1 MNGKI
6 SILFL
11 TIIRRI
17 LGPFTLL
24 LVVHLQASADQV
36 YIPRYHI
43 CIKKLNAEVVLDN
56 TFARVSGEYSLGY
69 SVRFLEN
76 LPVYKAKF
84 YIPVYADKKVKDMHV
99 QKRSG
104 LSATVNGRK
113 LDLKLSKTPLRGKL
127 VPCPESMKIVWYT
140 AEVSKIKS
148 TLIESLIAELD
159 KTDGNYYK
167 IKKIKEKMESLK
179 LKKNFEVPLKVSYI
193 QDYFDLEGEKYF
205 VYLPLLSGF
214 VENRED
220 CFITLFSHGKIQ
232 FSLETSIDSE
242 ALTPGGKIKV
252 FPHDF
257 QPVFIKVSN

>member
-6 SILFL
+6 SNLFFNM
-11 TIIRRI
+11 IRKI
-17 LGPFTLL
+17 LGPLFIL
-24 LVVHLQASADQV
+24 LVVSLHTSADQE

-43 CIKKLNAEVVLDN
+43 CIKKMSAEVVFDN
-56 TFARVSGEYSLGY
+56 SFARVSGEYSLAY

-76 LPVYKAKF
+76 LPVYKARF
-84 YIPVYADKKVKDMHV
+84 YVPVYVNDKMKDRHV
-99 QKRSG
+99 QKKSG

-113 LDLKLSKTPLRGKL
+113 LALKLSKTPLKGKL

-140 AEVSKIKS
+140 AEISKIKS

-159 KTDGNYYK
+159 KTNGNYHK

-179 LKKNFEVPLKVSYI
+179 LRKKFEVPLKVSYM

-214 VENRED
+214 AENRED
-220 CFITLFSHGKIQ
+220 CFMTLRSRGNIKFN
-232 FSLETSIDSE
+232 LETSIDSE
-242 ALTPGGKIKV
+242 TLTPGGKIKV
-252 FPHDF
+252 FPQDF
-257 QPVFIKVSN
+257 QPVFIRVSN

>member
-1 MNGKI
+1 MNGNLYK
-6 SILFL
+6 LVFN
-11 TIIRRI
+11 IIKKVLI
-17 LGPFTLL
+17 PVSFL
-24 LVVHLQASADQV
+24 LVVSIQANADPE
-36 YIPRYHI
+36 YFPRYHI
-43 CIKKLNAEVVLDN
+43 CIKKLNTEVVFDN
-56 TFARVSGEYSLGY
+56 FFARVSGEYSLAY

-84 YIPVYADKKVKDMHV
+84 YVPVYVNNKMKDKHVK
-99 QKRSG
+99 KKSG

-113 LDLKLSKTPLRGKL
+113 LALKLSKTPLRGKL

-140 AEVSKIKS
+140 AEISKIKS

-159 KTDGNYYK
+159 KTNGNYYK

-179 LKKNFEVPLKVSYI
+179 LRKKFEVPLKIKYI

-220 CFITLFSHGKIQ
+220 CFMTLLSRGNIKFN
-232 FSLETSIDSE
+232 LETSIDSE
-242 ALTPGGKIKV
+242 TLTPGGKIKV
-252 FPHDF
+252 FPQDF
-257 QPVFIKVSN
+257 QPVFIRVSN